1 MDHSALNDGLTLLG
15 LSVLVVWVLKRIKL
29 PPILGYLFVGILVG
43 PYALAWLPESDS
55 IQALAEIGV
64 VFLLFMIGL
73 EFSVS
78 RLVAMKTTVFGLGSI
93 QVIISTL
100 SGGIIAWLTGIDWQ
114 AALIVGGALALS
126 STAIVAKQLTDQ
138 LEMQARHGQLA
149 IAILLFQDLA
159 VVPLLVII
167 PILAMGNEQSLT
179 IPILIALGKGMLAF
193 VIMFQS
199 GRWLLRPFFHMV
211 AGTRSAEIFTLA
223 TLFVSLTAAW
233 LTNQLGLSLALGAF
247 LAGLMLSET
256 EYKHQIQADIR
267 PFRDVLMGLF
277 FISVGAQLDVT
288 IIVKEWF
295 WIGLLTTGL
304 IIGKG
309 LVIALLTRLFG
320 YELPVSFRTGL
331 ILGQAGEFGF
341 AVLVVAISN
350 NLLSLQET
358 QPIIAAAILSMLI
371 SPILIR
377 YNSRIIEYFFHGT
390 YTSGL
395 NAPPKELTTACQDLS
410 KHVVICGFG
419 RIGQNLA
426 NILREMK
433 IPYVALD
440 LDHSL
445 IREAWEA
452 GENVFYGDSTHAEIL
467 QKTELAQ
474 ASALIITFD
483 DALIAEHII
492 HTARFINKKIPII
505 VRSKDDQHMDKLHA
519 LGASN
524 VVPESFEAS
533 MMLAIHVLQHMGIS
547 TDKSMDFVKRA
558 REDEYRRLRGY
569 FRGEDSLGM
578 DEPESLRLHTVIL
591 LPESYAAGKSID
603 ELQLDKTN
611 TSLSAVRRG
620 RNRIELFDKNF
631 HFNIGDAVVIEGTQN
646 TVLNAE
652 KYILTGCA

>member
-15 LSVLVVWVLKRIKL
+15 MSVLVVWVLKRIKL

-78 RLVAMKTTVFGLGSI
+78 RLIAMKTTVFGLGSI

-114 AALIVGGALALS
+114 AALVVGGALALS

-179 IPILIALGKGMLAF
+179 IPILIALGKGLLAF

-199 GRWLLRPFFHMV
+199 GRWLLRPFFHLV

-223 TLFVSLTAAW
+223 TLFVALTAAW

-295 WIGLLTTGL
+295 WIGLLTAGL
-304 IIGKG
+304 ILGKG
-309 LVIALLTRLFG
+309 LVIVLLTRLFG

-350 NLLSLQET
+350 NLLNLQET

-377 YNSRIIEYFFHGT
+377 YNSRIVERLFQGSYI
-390 YTSGL
+390 SGL
-395 NAPPKELTTACQDLS
+395 NAPPKELTIACHNLS

-467 QKTELAQ
+467 QKTELVQ

-492 HTARFINKKIPII
+492 HAARFINKDIPII
-505 VRSKDDQHMDKLHA
+505 VRSKDEQHMDKLHS

-591 LPESYAAGKSID
+591 LPESYAVGKSIE
-603 ELQLDKTN
+603 ELTLAKTD

-620 RNRIELFDKNF
+620 QNRIEQFDKNF
-631 HFNIGDAVVIEGTQN
+631 HFKIGDAVVIEGTQN

-652 KYILTGCA
+652 KYILTG

>member
-29 PPILGYLFVGILVG
+29 PAILGYLFVGILVG

-55 IQALAEIGV
+55 IQMLAEIGV

-78 RLVAMKTTVFGLGSI
+78 RLIAMKTTVFGLGSI

-114 AALIVGGALALS
+114 AALVVGGALALS

-138 LEMQARHGQLA
+138 LEMQARHGQLS

-159 VVPLLVII
+159 VVPLLVVI
-167 PILAMGNEQSLT
+167 PILAMGNGQSLT
-179 IPILIALGKGMLAF
+179 IPILIALCKGMLAF

-199 GRWLLRPFFHMV
+199 GRWLLRPFYHLV

-288 IIVKEWF
+288 IILKEWF
-295 WIGLLTTGL
+295 WIGLLTAGL

-309 LVIALLTRLFG
+309 SVIALLTRLFG
-320 YELPVSFRTGL
+320 YEFPTSFRTGL

-341 AVLVVAISN
+341 AVLIVAISN
-350 NLLSLQET
+350 NLLNLQET

-377 YNSRIIEYFFHGT
+377 YNSRITESLFRGT
-390 YTSGL
+390 YTSGI
-395 NAPPKELTTACQDLS
+395 NAPPKELTTACQNLS

-426 NILREMK
+426 NILREMN

-467 QKTELAQ
+467 KKTELTQ

-492 HTARFINKKIPII
+492 HSARFLNKDIPII

-519 LGASN
+519 VGASN

-569 FRGEDSLGM
+569 FRGEDALGM

-591 LPESYAAGKSID
+591 LPDCFAVGKSVN
-603 ELQLDKTN
+603 ELTLDKTDS
-611 TSLSAVRRG
+611 SLIAVRRG
-620 RNRIELFDKNF
+620 RNRIDYFDKNF
-631 HFNIGDAVVIEGTQN
+631 RFKTGDAVVIEGTQN

-652 KYILTGCA
+652 KYILTG

>member
-15 LSVLVVWVLKRIKL
+15 LSVLVVWVFKRIKL
-29 PPILGYLFVGILVG
+29 PAILGYLFVGILVG
-43 PYALAWLPESDS
+43 PNALAWLPESDS
-55 IQALAEIGV
+55 IQMLAEIGV

-73 EFSVS
+73 EFSMS

-93 QVIISTL
+93 QVVISTL

-114 AALIVGGALALS
+114 AALVVGGALALS

-159 VVPLLVII
+159 VVPLLVVI

-179 IPILIALGKGMLAF
+179 IPILIALGKGLLAF
-193 VIMFQS
+193 IIMFQS
-199 GRWLLRPFFHMV
+199 GRWLLRPFFHLV
-211 AGTRSAEIFTLA
+211 AGTRSSEIFTLA

-267 PFRDVLMGLF
+267 PFRDVLMGIF
-277 FISVGAQLDVT
+277 FISVGAELDVT

-295 WIGLLTTGL
+295 WIGLLTSGL

-320 YELPVSFRTGL
+320 YELPVSLRTGL
-331 ILGQAGEFGF
+331 ILGQAGEFGL
-341 AVLVVAISN
+341 AVLIVAISN

-377 YNSRIIEYFFHGT
+377 YNSRITESLFRGT
-390 YTSGL
+390 YISGL
-395 NAPPKELTTACQDLS
+395 NAPPKELTTACQNLS

-426 NILREMK
+426 NILREMS

-440 LDHSL
+440 LDYSL

-467 QKTELAQ
+467 KKTELTQ

-483 DALIAEHII
+483 DALISEHII
-492 HTARFINKKIPII
+492 HSARFLNKDIPII
-505 VRSKDDQHMDKLHA
+505 VRSKDDRHMDKLHA
-519 LGASN
+519 VY
-524 VVPESFEAS
+524 VVKTFWTKS
-533 MMLAIHVLQHMGIS
+533 GI
-547 TDKSMDFVKRA
+547 
-558 REDEYRRLRGY
+558 
-569 FRGEDSLGM
+569 
-578 DEPESLRLHTVIL
+578 
-591 LPESYAAGKSID
+591 
-603 ELQLDKTN
+603 N
-611 TSLSAVRRG
+611 
-620 RNRIELFDKNF
+620 
-631 HFNIGDAVVIEGTQN
+631 
-646 TVLNAE
+646 
-652 KYILTGCA
+652 